1 MIFCS
6 VQDAVI
12 LLTLFKYLSSSIVS
26 LLSRTSIDGSI
37 FFTCTTCIVYQYFKE
52 LAAFV
57 LKAGAKVKA
66 LFLTTKL
73 FRKFFLFFL
82 FTHFSDSLCE
92 RERMYKR
99 KTKAVFFANRTA
111 KIRTLF
117 IILQNFLEVFFVLFF
132 KRNLAFSLCQFCK
145 AFFSWKAGAKVRPFG
160 IQSKY
165 IKLFFRSF
173 FERIC

>member
-12 LLTLFKYLSSSIVS
+12 LLTLFKYLLSSIVS

-57 LKAGAKVKA
+57 LKAGAKVRG
-66 LFLTTKL
+66 FILTTKL

-82 FTHFSDSLCE
+82 FTHFSGSLCE

-99 KTKAVFFANRTA
+99 KNKGRFLCESDCKDKNFIYYPP
-111 KIRTLF
+111 KLF
-117 IILQNFLEVFFVLFF
+117 GSFFVLFF

-145 AFFSWKAGAKVRPFG
+145 AFFSWKAGAKVRPFR

-165 IKLFFRSF
+165 IKLFFLSF

>member
-1 MIFCS
+1 MLCSGRRKFIDLIQIPIIFNRI
-6 VQDAVI
+6 A
-12 LLTLFKYLSSSIVS
+12 TLSDKYW
-26 LLSRTSIDGSI
+26 RFY

-73 FRKFFLFFL
+73 FRKFFSFFL
-82 FTHFSDSLCE
+82 FTHFSGSLCE

-99 KTKAVFFANRTA
+99 KNKGRFLCESDCKDKNFIYYTPK
-111 KIRTLF
+111 LF
-117 IILQNFLEVFFVLFF
+117 GSFFVLFF

-145 AFFSWKAGAKVRPFG
+145 AFFSWKAGAKVHPFR

>member
-12 LLTLFKYLSSSIVS
+12 LLTLFKYLLSSIVS

-57 LKAGAKVKA
+57 SKAGAKVKA

-73 FRKFFLFFL
+73 FRNFFYFFFLL
-82 FTHFSDSLCE
+82 ISQAL
-92 RERMYKR
+92 Y
-99 KTKAVFFANRTA
+99 A
-111 KIRTLF
+111 KGKECIKEKQRP
-117 IILQNFLEVFFVLFF
+117 
-132 KRNLAFSLCQFCK
+132 FSL
-145 AFFSWKAGAKVRPFG
+145 
-160 IQSKY
+160 
-165 IKLFFRSF
+165 
-173 FERIC
+173 RIGLQR

>member
-6 VQDAVI
+6 VQDAVN
-12 LLTLFKYLSSSIVS
+12 LLTLFKYLLSSIVS
-26 LLSRTSIDGSI
+26 LLSRTSIDSSI

-57 LKAGAKVKA
+57 SKAGAKVKA

-73 FRKFFLFFL
+73 FRKFFYFFFL
-82 FTHFSDSLCE
+82 LISQALYAKGKECIKE
-92 RERMYKR
+92 

-117 IILQNFLEVFFVLFF
+117 IILQNFSEVF
-132 KRNLAFSLCQFCK
+132 C
-145 AFFSWKAGAKVRPFG
+145 
-160 IQSKY
+160 
-165 IKLFFRSF
+165 SF
-173 FERIC
+173 L

>member
-1 MIFCS
+1 MLCS
-6 VQDAVI
+6 GRRKFIDLIQI
-12 LLTLFKYLSSSIVS
+12 PIVS
-26 LLSRTSIDGSI
+26 SNIAALKTSIDGSI

-57 LKAGAKVKA
+57 SKAGAKVKA

-82 FTHFSDSLCE
+82 FTHFSGSLCE

-117 IILQNFLEVFFVLFF
+117 IILQNFSEVFFVLFF
-132 KRNLAFSLCQFCK
+132 KRNFAFSLCQFCK
-145 AFFSWKAGAKVRPFG
+145 AFFSWKAGAKVRPFR

>member
-6 VQDAVI
+6 VQDAVN
-12 LLTLFKYLSSSIVS
+12 LLTLFKYLLSSIVS

-57 LKAGAKVKA
+57 SKAGAKVKA

-73 FRKFFLFFL
+73 FRIFFIFFFLL
-82 FTHFSDSLCE
+82 ISQALYAKGKECIKE
-92 RERMYKR
+92 

-117 IILQNFLEVFFVLFF
+117 IILQNFSEVFFVLFF
-132 KRNLAFSLCQFCK
+132 KRNFAFSLCQFCK
-145 AFFSWKAGAKVRPFG
+145 AFFSWKAGAKVHPFS